1 MRICIFGAGAVGGH
15 FAARLAAAGHSVSV
29 IARGEYLAAIRERG
43 LVVLHGDERLEAR
56 VKASDRPAEL
66 GPQDIVISTLKANAL
81 PSLAAGIGPLLGP
94 ETAVV
99 FAQNG
104 IPWWY
109 ASGLAP
115 SRPTPPDLSRLDPD
129 GALAR
134 SVGVERTLGAVI
146 WSANTVI
153 EPGVIRNGTPKS
165 NLLAVGEP
173 DDRISPRLTALRAAL
188 EQAGIGSPV
197 TPDIRQT
204 IWGKLV
210 QNLAYSTLGLL
221 LGTGI
226 NVIQEDPALSEMARR
241 LTAEGTAIAAAHGV
255 TAEQRSR
262 PSTAPGNAANRHKP
276 SILQDYER
284 GRPLELDAMI
294 MMPLAFARAA
304 NVSTPSLDIAA
315 AIAAGRAVE
324 KGLYTR

>member
-15 FAARLAAAGHSVSV
+15 LAARLSAAGHAVSV
-29 IARGEYLAAIRERG
+29 VARGDHLAAIRERG
-43 LVVLHGDERLEAR
+43 LVLLRGDQRIEAR

-81 PSLAAGIGPLLGP
+81 PALAGAIGPLLDAG
-94 ETAVV
+94 TAVV

-109 ASGLAP
+109 ANGLAAA
-115 SRPTPPDLSRLDPD
+115 RPRPPDLSRLDPD

-134 SVGVERTLGAVI
+134 AVGAERTVGAVI
-146 WSANTVI
+146 WSANTVV
-153 EPGVIRNGTPKS
+153 EPGVIHNGTPQS
-165 NLLAVGEP
+165 NALIVGET
-173 DDRISPRLTALRAAL
+173 DDRPSPRVAALRAAL
-188 EQAGIGSPV
+188 EQAGISSAS
-197 TPDIRQT
+197 TADIRQT
-204 IWGKLV
+204 IWAKLV

-221 LGTGI
+221 LGSGI
-226 NVIQEDPALSEMARR
+226 NVIQEDPALSEVAGR
-241 LTAEGTAIAAAHGV
+241 LTAEGTAVAAAHGITV
-255 TAEQRSR
+255 ETKAPR
-262 PSTAPGNAANRHKP
+262 PTTGATVNRHKP

-284 GRPLELDAMI
+284 GRPLELDAMV

-304 NVSTPSLDIAA
+304 RVATPSLDVVA